1 MPSSDGP
8 STADQQLIDH
18 AARHGVTVTA
28 KQLAV
33 WRRAGLMP
41 GNIPGGGL
49 GRGRGSTSAPPPES
63 FDLVLALARRAGR
76 GKRPTDLAL
85 LLFADGHPVPETTVR
100 AAFRAAVDAVSLPGE
115 DDHPDSSEGLEDQVD
130 RVAGRISEADRAFT
144 LVPARARRID
154 EAIARLLGEPPAELA
169 ELDKNAE
176 PTPMTP
182 QDALLAAV
190 TVTLGGTMSVQE
202 MGDLLRAMNPGIA
215 VHPFASLVETTQQDV
230 PKAADLVMADDGSLT
245 FLTEGDVRDLLR
257 DLAEAA
263 ALEDL
268 AAGWRTAQQ
277 VREWALSFCERVEAE
292 LDAGQAGEA
301 VMEWLI
307 SRGLPS
313 GLSLLESLRDR
324 RNSPSS
330 TALSALLLVHQCQK
344 YRELDELVPGCQWEV
359 LQMPGVLPPPVRDLI
374 LTTVQPKDQEAS
386 C

>member
-1 MPSSDGP
+1 MSSSDGP
-8 STADQQLIDH
+8 STADQRLIDH
-18 AARHGVTVTA
+18 AARHGLTVTA
-28 KQLAV
+28 KQLEV
-33 WRRAGLMP
+33 WRRAGLLP
-41 GNIPGGGL
+41 GNVSGGGL
-49 GRGRGSTSAPPPES
+49 GRGKGSTSAPRPES

-115 DDHPDSSEGLEDQVD
+115 DDHPDSGGLEDQVD
-130 RVAGRISEADRAFT
+130 HVAGHLSEAGHAYT

-154 EAIARLLGEPPAELA
+154 ERIARLMGEPPAELA
-169 ELDKNAE
+169 ELDKNAD

-202 MGDLLRAMNPGIA
+202 MGDLLRAMNPGMA
-215 VHPFASLVETTQQDV
+215 VHPFASLVETTHQDV
-230 PKAADLVMADDGSLT
+230 PEAADLVMADDGSLT
-245 FLTEGDVRDLLR
+245 FLTEGDARDLLR

-263 ALEDL
+263 ALEYL

-277 VREWALSFCERVEAE
+277 VREWALAFCDRVEAE
-292 LDAGQAGEA
+292 LDAGEAGEA
-301 VMEWLI
+301 VTEWLL

-313 GLSLLESLRDR
+313 GLSLLETLRDR

-330 TALSALLLVHQCQK
+330 TALSTLLLLHQCQK
-344 YRELDELVPGCQWEV
+344 YAELDELVPGCQWEV
-359 LQMPGVLPPPVRDLI
+359 LQLPGVLPPPVRDLI
-374 LTTVQPKDQEAS
+374 LTTVQPKDQEATR
-386 C
+386 